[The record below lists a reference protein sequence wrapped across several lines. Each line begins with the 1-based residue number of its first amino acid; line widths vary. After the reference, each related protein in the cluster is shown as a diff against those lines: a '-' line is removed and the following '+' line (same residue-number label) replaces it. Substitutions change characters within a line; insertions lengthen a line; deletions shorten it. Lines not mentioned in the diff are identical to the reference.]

1 MSRTS
6 PLRTIKPKSTQ
17 DPRDRNPNRSGK
29 KSKEWFTVLLIP
41 VITMHTATVWR
52 RSATRLQLLRD
63 ACPHPFFPV
72 RCLTEILLWKDIEAT
87 IIFHGWKWRHQHQSM
102 ELNYKLLSFA
112 CFHFHFLVQ
121 IKSSVSVI
129 TPFHPPPTQMWF
141 DHFPWFFE
149 ILWNT
154 RTHVWTTYFYLLV
167 YKIGNFQCKTFTL
180 FIRRTG
186 WTQYFHVLM
195 LVFAIQSMS
204 SQSDLQTVNWK

>member
-41 VITMHTATVWR
+41 VRTMLTATAWR

-87 IIFHGWKWRHQHQSM
+87 IIFHGWKWHHQHQSM
-102 ELNYKLLSFA
+102 ELDYKLLSFA
-112 CFHFHFLVQ
+112 CFYFHFLVQ

-129 TPFHPPPTQMWF
+129 TPFPPPPSPNVIWSFSLIFWDIMKYTNARLNYLF
-141 DHFPWFFE
+141 LFPSLQNRKF
-149 ILWNT
+149 
-154 RTHVWTTYFYLLV
+154 
-167 YKIGNFQCKTFTL
+167 
-180 FIRRTG
+180 
-186 WTQYFHVLM
+186 
-195 LVFAIQSMS
+195 SM
-204 SQSDLQTVNWK
+204 